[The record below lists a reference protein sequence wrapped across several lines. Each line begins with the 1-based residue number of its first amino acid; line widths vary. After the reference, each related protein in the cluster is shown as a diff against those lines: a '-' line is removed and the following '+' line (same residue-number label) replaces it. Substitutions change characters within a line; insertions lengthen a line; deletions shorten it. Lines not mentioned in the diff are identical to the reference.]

1 VNPHTVSLERFVEA
15 QEPVFDQVL
24 IELAHGRKQ
33 THWMWF
39 VFPQFKGLGRS
50 SMAEHFG
57 IVSVDEAFQYLE
69 HPVLGPRL
77 EQCVRLVWEV
87 PPGKSAYD
95 IFGSLD
101 YLKFTGRSAEAV
113 ATGSA
118 LPILA
123 TTTMGGLM
131 HSPSCSNHSAIAP
144 SWSPLRPRAAARLAK
159 ARGWRAACESRGARA
174 FEERGRR

>member
-1 VNPHTVSLERFVEA
+1 MNPNDTSLERFVEA
-15 QEPVFDQVL
+15 QDPVFAQVL
-24 IELAHGRKQ
+24 NELAQGRKQ

-50 SMAEHFG
+50 SVAEHFG

-77 EQCVRLVWEV
+77 EQCVRLVLEV

-101 YLKFTGRSAEAV
+101 YLKFKSSLTLFKHV
-113 ATGSA
+113 AGGADTVFAKA
-118 LPILA
+118 LDRFFAGQPDTA
-123 TTTMGGLM
+123 TMNMMPQMGGTTT
-131 HSPSCSNHSAIAP
+131 
-144 SWSPLRPRAAARLAK
+144 W
-159 ARGWRAACESRGARA
+159 
-174 FEERGRR
+174 